1 MQMMAYEVHAQKA
14 LVNFINLGVNSIQKL
29 KNIFKK
35 YTQFS
40 YGVEQNEILK
50 NCKRFLFT

>member
-1 MQMMAYEVHAQKA
+1 MMAYEVHAQKA